1 MVGPIPSR
9 EPGTWEELIRY
20 FLREWVNW
28 DTRESSK
35 YSPSPW
41 NIEIDDKSE
50 LPMQH
55 SFVVCQPACHSTV
68 THCILTHVEVTLL
81 WTWKSPNLCWCH
93 VHTVGS
99 QIIKE
104 VISEFHQ
111 LQTRAPATAQRLH
124 RCCRCQWLP
133 SVPAVGSHTPNSSC
147 DLPVYSPSIYPCTY
161 NWNNFHHIPHY
172 QHLLHHWNILKLKP
186 LGKEEHCFLLFS
198 KSNSFI

>member
-28 DTRESSK
+28 DRRESPK

-41 NIEIDDKSE
+41 NTETDDKSKF
-50 LPMQH
+50 PTQH
-55 SFVVCQPACHSTV
+55 SFAVCRPACHSTV
-68 THCILTHVEVTLL
+68 THFILTHVEVNLL
-81 WTWKSPNLCWCH
+81 WTRKSPNPCWCH

-111 LQTRAPATAQRLH
+111 LQTRAPPTAQRLH
-124 RCCRCQWLP
+124 RCCRYKWLP
-133 SVPAVGSHTPNSSC
+133 SVPAVGCHTLLIPRVTCLYIPPPSIPASTTGTTSTT
-147 DLPVYSPSIYPCTY
+147 LPVTNTFFTTKIS
-161 NWNNFHHIPHY
+161 
-172 QHLLHHWNILKLKP
+172 
-186 LGKEEHCFLLFS
+186 
-198 KSNSFI
+198 